1 MRRFFGF
8 LSELWRSLVFL
19 STIHAVASRC
29 RSRRLYAAD
38 R

>member
-8 LSELWRSLVFL
+8 LSELWRGLVFL
-19 STIHAVASRC
+19 STIRAVASQC
-29 RSRRLYAAD
+29 RSRRLYAAE